1 MWTIDRILHTCNT
14 MMFSVVVFTYSA
26 VELYLYIHT
35 YIQEEKVLY
44 KTWILW
50 I

>member
-35 YIQEEKVLY
+35 YRKRKDFY